1 MLCDIKTRGCG
12 KANFVRHTISSCP
25 PIFTIVLK
33 WEKNETEKEISGTL
47 KAMDWE
53 IDISKLY
60 EGLEP
65 NTNYRLVSMIGCGEE
80 GEYICMAYKKNRWI
94 SLRHEALIE
103 EVVGI
108 WKSVVRFCGERRVRP
123 EILFYEAAGLDQ

>member
-1 MLCDIKTRGCG
+1 MIRQCCCFCG
-12 KANFVRHTISSCP
+12 FATL
-25 PIFTIVLK
+25 VLK

-65 NTNYRLVSMIGCGEE
+65 NTNYRLVSMVKFETGSQMFYAIDFLYLCYSLNIWKMQIGCGEE

-103 EVVGI
+103 EV
-108 WKSVVRFCGERRVRP
+108 KRNSCLR
-123 EILFYEAAGLDQ
+123 LS

>member
-1 MLCDIKTRGCG
+1 MIRQCCCFCG
-12 KANFVRHTISSCP
+12 FVTL
-25 PIFTIVLK
+25 VLK

-123 EILFYEAAGLDQ
+123 EILFYEAARLDR